1 MYKNIN
7 LALYYTAV
15 GHTELAIKHL
25 ELFTE
30 EDNFIYPVLLIPDD
44 PLVDSVKDRPEFVS
58 ATKKLEAKFWNT
70 NKRIRKRLEEME
82 LL

>member
-25 ELFTE
+25 ELFAE

-58 ATKKLEAKFWNT
+58 ATKKLEAKFWNK